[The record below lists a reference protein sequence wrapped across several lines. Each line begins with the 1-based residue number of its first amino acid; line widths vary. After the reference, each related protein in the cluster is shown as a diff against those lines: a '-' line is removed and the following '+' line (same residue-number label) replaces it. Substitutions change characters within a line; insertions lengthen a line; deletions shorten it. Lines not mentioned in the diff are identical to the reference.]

1 MPFVFTLSHEGEG
14 VLLRGPWP
22 AILMTSLT
30 AAAGVAA
37 LAGGLGGWVRRVAS
51 WPERA
56 GLIAGGLL
64 LFYPASWAD
73 AAGLTISAVVLF
85 LHLSRTAGPL
95 HSA

>member
-1 MPFVFTLSHEGEG
+1 
-14 VLLRGPWP
+14 
-22 AILMTSLT
+22 
-30 AAAGVAA
+30 
-37 LAGGLGGWVRRVAS
+37 VRRVAS